1 MNTTNIN
8 QIQNCYN
15 LTNFLLKTIPKF
27 LKSGININHREQ
39 TITIL
44 VGKTNLINLLKF
56 LKNNSLLQFKTL
68 ISITAVD
75 YPENKNRFEV
85 NYFLL
90 SYKLNTRLI
99 IKVYTNDTT
108 PIPSITSIY
117 SGANWYEREVWD
129 LFGVFFSNHPDL
141 RRILTDYG
149 FEGFPFRKDFP
160 QTGFVEVRYDD
171 QKKYVLYEPLEITQ
185 EFRSFDFLSPW
196 TQLK

>member
-117 SGANWYEREVWD
+117 SGAN
-129 LFGVFFSNHPDL
+129 
-141 RRILTDYG
+141 
-149 FEGFPFRKDFP
+149 
-160 QTGFVEVRYDD
+160 
-171 QKKYVLYEPLEITQ
+171 
-185 EFRSFDFLSPW
+185 
-196 TQLK
+196 